1 MISRIL
7 ILFYLLI
14 CANFFSQEKDTIIVS
29 KNDKGDFTSIQ
40 EAINQSKAFPYKR
53 LVIFIKNGIY
63 NEKVKINEWN
73 TNLSII
79 GEEKDKTIITF
90 DDYFDKINK
99 GRNSTFSTSTLSI
112 EANDTVLKNLTIEN
126 VSGDIGQ
133 AIALSIT
140 ATRVSVINCKI
151 LGNQD
156 TLYLSGEGKQFL
168 KNCYIEGTTDFI
180 FGNATSYFENCK
192 IHSKKDSYITAA
204 STPENAEFGFVF
216 KDCKI
221 TAEKKLS
228 KIYLGRPWR
237 IFAKTAFINCN
248 FEANILPEGWHNWDK
263 QVAEKH
269 SYFAEFKNYGK
280 GSSNQKRVKWS
291 YQLSNKEVKKY
302 NKNNIL
308 KDYKKINWYEIF

>member
-1 MISRIL
+1 MFQKILLLFHFFISL
-7 ILFYLLI
+7 S
-14 CANFFSQEKDTIIVS
+14 FFSADKDTIIVS
-29 KNDKGDFTSIQ
+29 KDNKGDFTSIQ

-63 NEKVKINEWN
+63 KEKVKVNEWN

-79 GEEKDKTIITF
+79 GEDKDKTIITF

-99 GRNSTFSTSTLSI
+99 GRNSTFFTSTLSI

-126 VSGDIGQ
+126 LSGDIGQ

-168 KNCYIEGTTDFI
+168 KSCYIEGTTDFI
-180 FGNATSYFENCK
+180 FGNATSYFENCE

-204 STPENAEFGFVF
+204 STPENTEFGFVF

-221 TAEKKLS
+221 TAEKNIS

-237 IFAKTAFINCN
+237 IFARIAFINCN
-248 FEANILPEGWHNWDK
+248 FEANILPEGWHNWEK
-263 QVAEKH
+263 REAEKH
-269 SYFAEFKNYGK
+269 SYFVEFKNYGK
-280 GSSNQKRVKWS
+280 GSSTQKRVKWS
-291 YQLSNKEVKKY
+291 HQLSNKEVKKY

-308 KDYKKINWYEIF
+308 KDYKKINWHEIF

>member
-1 MISRIL
+1 MISRIS

-29 KNDKGDFTSIQ
+29 KNSKADFASIQ

-53 LVIFIKNGIY
+53 LVILIKNGIY
-63 NEKVKINEWN
+63 KEKVKINEWN

-79 GEEKDKTIITF
+79 GEDKDKTIITF

-99 GRNSTFSTSTLSI
+99 GRNSTFFTSTLSI

-126 VSGDIGQ
+126 LSGDIGQ

-168 KNCYIEGTTDFI
+168 KSCYIEGTTDFI
-180 FGNATSYFENCK
+180 FGNATSYFENCE

-204 STPENAEFGFVF
+204 STPENTEFGFVF
-216 KDCKI
+216 KECKI
-221 TAEKKLS
+221 TAEKNIS

-263 QVAEKH
+263 KEAEKH

-280 GSSNQKRVKWS
+280 GSSTQKRVKWS
-291 YQLSNKEVKKY
+291 HQLSNKEVKKY

-308 KDYKKINWYEIF
+308 KDYKKINWHEIF